1 MKHITTFIFIFY
13 SFLLF
18 AQNQSPLVFTGKNGK
33 LEYTKYA
40 NTGQSEVLN
49 QIPDFSWA
57 GYKSGGVK
65 LPSVPVVLTVNAVEG
80 DNRANI
86 QQAIDQVSAMPIN
99 TDGIRGAILFKA
111 GRYECSAPVNIQT
124 SGIILRGEGQM
135 PAQSGGTQ
143 FVATAA
149 KQHTLINFIGTQ
161 SSSVSSDIMIDTIY
175 VPQMRIGDFNNDGK
189 KDTIDGD
196 VWLSANLTQAARL
209 EFENDKIMSLRIV
222 ANNGDF
228 SSYHSKEDVNKPYLK
243 ISYKLSDS
251 GRDSVVSVFPTD
263 DAFVQG
269 GEYSTDN
276 FGSDTRLVVKNSGE
290 GNRVTRKTYLKFSL
304 PSLLAEI
311 KGAELWLWCNNA
323 GNTSVQDH
331 YVSLVSNDN
340 WNESTLNYN
349 NQPISSIQ
357 NDRILT
363 GYVPV
368 GANTL
373 EVENAGKYKP
383 GDRIVVLR
391 TPNDAWIDTLDMAQ
405 YGWTA
410 DSYEVGYERTV
421 MAVTGNKITVDAP
434 MVQSIETRFGGGEIY
449 KINKDGR
456 IDNCGIENMFISSTY
471 ANDEDENHG
480 WIAVSLSNT
489 ENCWVKNVTAQYFGY
504 GCVELVWAN
513 NTTVEECA
521 MLDHKSITTGGRK
534 YSFNIEKGSF
544 NLFQRCYTRGGRHDY
559 ATGSRVAGP
568 NVFVDCFSEQTNADI
583 GPHHRY
589 ATGILFDNIKGGQ
602 TRVQNRKDMGSG
614 HGWAGAQTMFW
625 NIEAVNND
633 IKVESPFGAMNWG
646 IGCIAPVKSGSGYW
660 DNWGKHV
667 VPRSLYLKQLEDRLG
682 VEAVENIT
690 TCQQR
695 ESNIWDYLEQWKG
708 IGKWLSDNAQL
719 NDIKVNGVSIDDF
732 DPQRTD
738 YIYSLPSGTNEI
750 PEIKYSTADS
760 LASVII
766 KNASSIPGSS
776 EIAVTAENGI
786 TKKVYSVK
794 FTYTTGVSDISKDS
808 FKVYPNP
815 VTSLLCIES
824 ASSSVNSI
832 FTLSSIDGK
841 IMIQWRCTSKKQ
853 QIDLTRLDSGMYFLN
868 IEGMSN
874 AIKLFK
880 Q

>member
-1 MKHITTFIFIFY
+1 MKQITAFIFIFY

-18 AQNQSPLVFTGKNGK
+18 AQNQSTLVFTDENGK

-40 NTGQSEVLN
+40 NTGQAEVIN

-86 QQAIDQVSAMPIN
+86 QQAIDKVSAMPIN
-99 TDGIRGAILFKA
+99 AEGIRGAILFKA

-149 KQHTLINFIGTQ
+149 TQHSLINFIGTQ
-161 SSSVSSDIMIDTIY
+161 SSTVSSEVMIDTIY
-175 VPQMRIGDFNNDGK
+175 VPQMSIDDFNNDGK
-189 KDTIDGD
+189 KDTIDGN
-196 VWLSANLTQAARL
+196 VWLSANLRKAAQL
-209 EFENDKIMSLRIV
+209 EFDNDKVLSLRIV

-243 ISYKLSDS
+243 ISYKLSGS

-269 GEYSTDN
+269 GEYSSDN

-304 PSLLAEI
+304 PSLLSEI
-311 KGAELWLWCNNA
+311 TGAELRLWCNNA
-323 GNTSVQDH
+323 GNTSVQEH

-349 NQPISSIQ
+349 NQPFSTLQ

-368 GANTL
+368 GANTM
-373 EVENAGKYKP
+373 EIDNAGKYKP

-410 DSYEVGYERTV
+410 DSYEVGYERI
-421 MAVTGNKITVDAP
+421 VTLVAGNKITVDAP
-434 MVQSIETRFGGGEIY
+434 MVQSIETHFGGGEIY
-449 KINKDGR
+449 KISKVGR

-471 ANDEDENHG
+471 SNDEDENHG

-521 MLDHKSITTGGRK
+521 MLDPKSITTGGRK

-568 NVFVDCFSEQTNADI
+568 NVFLDCFSEQTNADI

-602 TRVQNRKDMGSG
+602 TRVQNRKDMGTG

-625 NIEAVNND
+625 NIEAVGSD

-646 IGCIAPVKSGSGYW
+646 IGCIAPIKNGTGYW

-682 VEAVENIT
+682 IEAVENIT
-690 TCQQR
+690 TSQQR
-695 ESNIWDYLEQWKG
+695 ESNIWNYLEQWKG

-719 NDIKVNGVSIDDF
+719 NDIKVNGVSINDF
-732 DPQRTD
+732 DPQKTD
-738 YIYSLPSGTNEI
+738 YIYSLPSGATEI
-750 PEIKYSTADS
+750 PVITYSTADS
-760 LASVII
+760 LASATV
-766 KNASSIPGSS
+766 KNANSIPGST

-786 TKKVYSVK
+786 TKKVYSLK
-794 FTYTTGVSDISKDS
+794 FTKTTGVSDTSNGS

-815 VTSLLCIES
+815 VSSLLYIES
-824 ASSSVNSI
+824 VSSSVNSI

-841 IMIQWRCTSKKQ
+841 ILIQGKCTSKKQ
-853 QIDLTRLDSGMYFLN
+853 QIDLSRLHSGLYFLN

-874 AIKLFK
+874 AVKLFK

>member
-1 MKHITTFIFIFY
+1 
-13 SFLLF
+13 
-18 AQNQSPLVFTGKNGK
+18 
-33 LEYTKYA
+33 
-40 NTGQSEVLN
+40 
-49 QIPDFSWA
+49 
-57 GYKSGGVK
+57 
-65 LPSVPVVLTVNAVEG
+65 
-80 DNRANI
+80 
-86 QQAIDQVSAMPIN
+86 
-99 TDGIRGAILFKA
+99 
-111 GRYECSAPVNIQT
+111 
-124 SGIILRGEGQM
+124 
-135 PAQSGGTQ
+135 
-143 FVATAA
+143 
-149 KQHTLINFIGTQ
+149 
-161 SSSVSSDIMIDTIY
+161 
-175 VPQMRIGDFNNDGK
+175 
-189 KDTIDGD
+189 
-196 VWLSANLTQAARL
+196 
-209 EFENDKIMSLRIV
+209 
-222 ANNGDF
+222 
-228 SSYHSKEDVNKPYLK
+228 
-243 ISYKLSDS
+243 
-251 GRDSVVSVFPTD
+251 
-263 DAFVQG
+263 
-269 GEYSTDN
+269 
-276 FGSDTRLVVKNSGE
+276 
-290 GNRVTRKTYLKFSL
+290 
-304 PSLLAEI
+304 
-311 KGAELWLWCNNA
+311 
-323 GNTSVQDH
+323 
-331 YVSLVSNDN
+331 
-340 WNESTLNYN
+340 
-349 NQPISSIQ
+349 
-357 NDRILT
+357 
-363 GYVPV
+363 
-368 GANTL
+368 
-373 EVENAGKYKP
+373 
-383 GDRIVVLR
+383 
-391 TPNDAWIDTLDMAQ
+391 
-405 YGWTA
+405 
-410 DSYEVGYERTV
+410 
-421 MAVTGNKITVDAP
+421 
-434 MVQSIETRFGGGEIY
+434 
-449 KINKDGR
+449 
-456 IDNCGIENMFISSTY
+456 MFISSTY